1 MFFTTKR
8 IEKIESKII
17 IEKLMNKKTIVYL
30 LIIQLYYNNL
40 KKIYIS
46 RKTLIDNTITKD

>member
-30 LIIQLYYNNL
+30 LIIQFYYNNL